1 MLPCSFC
8 LQALTL
14 SKREGLLMWRSFEAT
29 VDEDG
34 LVHLLEPAD
43 LPVGGR
49 VLITVLD
56 EPAAYAHDFAG
67 APERKRMQSWVA
79 AYDESPQYSLEWV
92 KAQVLTVLRACLP
105 DSGKS

>member
-1 MLPCSFC
+1 
-8 LQALTL
+8 
-14 SKREGLLMWRSFEAT
+14 MWRSFEAT

-56 EPAAYAHDFAG
+56 EPAAYAAEFPG
-67 APERKRMQSWVA
+67 LREGTRMQSWVQ
-79 AYDESPQYSLEWV
+79 AYEDERCPQTTVLEWL
-92 KAQVLTVLRACLP
+92 KGQVITVLRACLP
-105 DSGKS
+105 DRAQ

>member
-1 MLPCSFC
+1 
-8 LQALTL
+8 
-14 SKREGLLMWRSFEAT
+14 MWRSFEAT

-56 EPAAYAHDFAG
+56 EPAAYAAEFPG
-67 APERKRMQSWVA
+67 LREGTRMQSWVQ
-79 AYDESPQYSLEWV
+79 AYEDGSPQLSLEWL
-92 KAQVLTVLRACLP
+92 KGQVITVLRACLP
-105 DSGKS
+105 DRAQ